1 MKMICD
7 LSEDVTT
14 YQYTEDE
21 DGNRTDIL
29 DENGNKIIDNVK
41 KKKNTVIYL
50 FEDDV
55 NILFN
60 ENNLVINPQL
70 EDGDYHKIFDQTT
83 TTNNAVLYEAID
95 YPEDEWLPRKY
106 IYTSENGFIL
116 NDTWVDPRTI
126 EKPTS
131 PPEE

>member
-1 MKMICD
+1 MKIICD

-21 DGNRTDIL
+21 EGNRTDIL

-50 FEDDV
+50 FEDDL

-60 ENNLVINPQL
+60 ENSLVINSHL

-106 IYTSENGFIL
+106 IYTSDNGFIL

>member
-1 MKMICD
+1 MKIICD
-7 LSEDVTT
+7 LNEDVTT

-50 FEDDV
+50 FEDDL

-60 ENNLVINPQL
+60 ENNLVINSHL

-106 IYTSENGFIL
+106 IYTSDNGFIL

-131 PPEE
+131 PSEE